1 MQSFLQDL
9 RFSARTLRKSPGF
22 ALTAILTLALGIG
35 AVTSI
40 FSVVDSVLLKPFNF
54 ASPDRLVM
62 LHEYLPE
69 LGSTPLPDNPNHFLN
84 WQSSAKTFSGLCILN
99 NGNSSISIGTDHPEL
114 VASLIAEPN
123 FFDVLGVHPFLGRGF
138 LPIEGTQGHNKVV
151 VLSWSAWQRYFH
163 GDPNAIGQT
172 LRSGGQPET
181 VIGVLPQGFSFPRI
195 SEMSTSVSPGV
206 APAYELFHPL
216 VLAANQLDDEGDYN
230 FMALGRLR
238 LGVSAQQAQTELATL
253 QSAFNKAHHL
263 STNPT
268 VLVFPMIQEVA
279 GQISTALWLLLAA
292 VGAVLL
298 IGCVNLANLQLARA
312 VSRERE
318 LAVRAA
324 LGASRDRLVGSALA
338 DSIVLALIGGTLGI
352 LLAFAG
358 VQMFIAAAPQSLP
371 RVHDIHVSWPV
382 LLAAAGLSIL
392 TALFFG
398 LLPALRSMR
407 VDPQSA
413 LQTSSTRVSSGRE
426 SQRTRHLLV
435 AAEVACTVAL
445 LIVTGLL
452 ARSFSTL
459 INQNR
464 DFDSS
469 RITLARAFLYAPQY
483 GDDIDKNGTARA
495 AFIERSLTALAQ
507 IPGVQSVAS
516 TSELPL
522 AGDTWVDD
530 VTRPDHPVQP
540 GHEPTA
546 NVRWISPGYATTL
559 RIPLLA
565 GRDLTPDDKNHP
577 TNVLISQEAARTIFP
592 DTNPIGHVFITNDP
606 TVKFTV
612 VGILA
617 DARINQLDHTAP
629 MLYIPY
635 WQNPWWRVTLLVRSP
650 QSASALATSIRRA
663 IWSVDP
669 QVAIPLLKSLD
680 QQVSDSVS
688 TERFQTFLL
697 SSFGF
702 AALLLALLGIYG
714 VLAYSV
720 SLRQQEF
727 GIRIALGCDKSTLMT
742 LVARQAALPVFGGI
756 IAGLALAFAAARYI
770 HSLLY
775 QTSAADPVAITAS
788 VALLAVAALLAA
800 LIPARRAAQVD
811 PMAVLRNE

>member
-40 FSVVDSVLLKPFNF
+40 FSVVDSVLLKPFAF

-62 LHEYLPE
+62 LREYMPE
-69 LGSTPLPDNPNHFLN
+69 LAPSPLPDNATHFLN
-84 WQSSAKTFSGLCILN
+84 WQSNTKTFSGVSLIQNHAYSL
-99 NGNSSISIGTDHPEL
+99 SATTDHPEIVSGL
-114 VASLIAEPN
+114 DVEPN
-123 FFDVLGVHPFLGRGF
+123 FFDVLGIHPVLGRAF
-138 LPIEGTQGHNKVV
+138 LPIEATDGHDSEVI
-151 VLSWSAWQRYFH
+151 LSWSAWQRYFH
-163 GDPNAIGQT
+163 GDPAAIGQT
-172 LRSGGQPET
+172 LRAGGMPATVVGVMPE
-181 VIGVLPQGFSFPRI
+181 GFSFPLVT
-195 SEMSTSVSPGV
+195 EMYSPTAQSSGK
-206 APAYELFHPL
+206 PYEIFAPL
-216 VLAANQLDDEGDYN
+216 VISPNQLSDQGDFN
-230 FMALGRLR
+230 FMAIGRLR
-238 LGVSAQQAQTELATL
+238 VGVSAQQAQTELATI
-253 QSAFNKAHHL
+253 QSSFNKSHHL
-263 STNPT
+263 ETNPT
-268 VLVFPMIQEVA
+268 VLVFPLIVDVA
-279 GQISTALWLLLAA
+279 GHVSTALWLLLAA

-324 LGASRDRLVGSALA
+324 LGASRDRLVWSTLA
-338 DSIVLALIGGTLGI
+338 DSLVLAIIGGALGI
-352 LLAFAG
+352 LLSFAG
-358 VQMFIAAAPQSLP
+358 VQLFLAAAPKNLP
-371 RVHDIHVSWPV
+371 RINTIHVSWPV
-382 LLAAAGLSIL
+382 LLGAATLSIL

-413 LQTSSTRVSSGRE
+413 LQTSSTRVSSGRD

-452 ARSFSTL
+452 VRSFSQL
-459 INQNR
+459 LGQNR
-464 DFDSS
+464 QFDSS
-469 RITLARAFLYAPQY
+469 HVTIARAFLYAPQY
-483 GDDIDKNGTARA
+483 GDTIPHSDVVRA
-495 AFIERSLTALAQ
+495 AFSDRALAALAQ
-507 IPGVQSVAS
+507 IPGVQSVA
-516 TSELPL
+516 TISELPL
-522 AGDTWVDD
+522 AGDTWIDD
-530 VTRPDHPVQP
+530 VMRPDHPVDP

-546 NVRWISPGYATTL
+546 NIRWISPGYATTL

-565 GRDLTPDDKNHP
+565 GRDLTADDKNHP

-592 DTNPIGHVFITNDP
+592 DDANPIGRKIDFGGT
-606 TVKFTV
+606 KGFTV
-612 VGILA
+612 VGILG
-617 DARINQLDHTAP
+617 DARINQLDHAAP
-629 MLYIPY
+629 MIYIPY
-635 WQNPWWRVTLLVRSP
+635 WQNPWWRITFLIRSP
-650 QSASALATSIRRA
+650 QATTGLAPSIRRA

-669 QVAIPLLKSLD
+669 QVAIPTLKALD
-680 QQVSDSVS
+680 QQVADSVS
-688 TERFQTFLL
+688 TERFQTLLL
-697 SSFGF
+697 SSFGA

-742 LVARQAALPVFGGI
+742 LVARQAALPVAGGI
-756 IAGLALAFAAARYI
+756 LAGLALAFAATRYVS
-770 HSLLY
+770 SLLY
-775 QTSAADPVAITAS
+775 QTSAADPLAITAS
-788 VALLAVAALLAA
+788 IALLAIAALLAA

>member
-1 MQSFLQDL
+1 MLSFLQDL

-40 FSVVDSVLLKPFNF
+40 FSVVDSVLLKPFSF

-62 LHEYLPE
+62 LHEYLPD
-69 LGSTPLPDNPNHFLN
+69 LASSPLPDNPNHFLN
-84 WQSSAKTFSGLCILN
+84 WQSNAKTFSGLSIIN
-99 NGNSSISIGTDHPEL
+99 NSNSSISVGTDHPEL
-114 VASLIAEPN
+114 VAGLGVEPN

-138 LPIEGTQGHNKVV
+138 RPAEATKGNNKVV
-151 VLSWSAWQRYFH
+151 VLSWNAWQRYFH
-163 GDPNAIGQT
+163 GDPSAIGQT
-172 LRSGGQPET
+172 LRDGGDPET
-181 VIGVLPQGFSFPRI
+181 VIGVLPQGFSFPRV
-195 SEMSTSVSPGV
+195 SEMFTSVSENA

-216 VLAANQLDDEGDYN
+216 VLSIDQRDDEGDYN

-238 LGVSAQQAQTELATL
+238 VGVTPQQAQTELATL

-268 VLVFPMIQEVA
+268 ALVFPLIQEVS
-279 GQISTALWLLLAA
+279 GRISTALWLLLAA
-292 VGAVLL
+292 VGAILL

-324 LGASRDRLVGSALA
+324 LGAARDRLVGAALA
-338 DSIVLALIGGTLGI
+338 DSIVLALVGGALGI

-358 VQMFIAAAPQSLP
+358 VQLFIAAAPQNLP

-382 LLAAAGLSIL
+382 LAAAAGLSIL

-413 LQTSSTRVSSGRE
+413 LQSGTNRVSSGRE
-426 SQRTRHLLV
+426 SQHTRQLLV
-435 AAEVACTVAL
+435 ATEVACTVAL
-445 LIVTGLL
+445 LIVTSLL
-452 ARSFSTL
+452 VRSFSTL
-459 INQNR
+459 LNQNR
-464 DFDSS
+464 NFDSS
-469 RITLARAFLYAPQY
+469 RVTIARVFMYAPQY
-483 GDDIDKNGTARA
+483 GDTVPHSEVVRA
-495 AFIERSLTALAQ
+495 AFIEHTLTALAQ
-507 IPGVQSVAS
+507 IPGAHSTASV
-516 TSELPL
+516 SELPL
-522 AGDTWVDD
+522 AGDIWIDNVL
-530 VTRPDHPVQP
+530 RPDHPVP
-540 GHEPTA
+540 AGHEPDA
-546 NVRWISPGYATTL
+546 NIRWISPGYASTL
-559 RIPLLA
+559 RIPLVA
-565 GRDLTPDDKNHP
+565 GRDLTLDDKNHP
-577 TNVLISQEAARTIFP
+577 TNVLISQDAARTIFP
-592 DTNPIGHVFITNDP
+592 DTNPIGHVFTTNDP
-606 TVKFTV
+606 SVKFTV

-617 DARINQLDHTAP
+617 DARVNQLDHTAP
-629 MLYIPY
+629 MIYIPY
-635 WQNPWWRVTLLVRSP
+635 WQNTWWRVTFLVRSS
-650 QSASALATSIRRA
+650 QATAGLAPAIRRA

-669 QVAIPLLKSLD
+669 QVAIPVLKSLD

-697 SSFGF
+697 SSFGA

-727 GIRIALGCDKSTLMT
+727 GIRIALGCDKSTLMR
-742 LVARQAALPVFGGI
+742 LVARQAALPVAGGI
-756 IAGLALAFAAARYI
+756 LAGLALAFAATRYV

-775 QTSAADPVAITAS
+775 QTSAADPTAIIAS
-788 VALLAVAALLAA
+788 IALLVVAALLAA
-800 LIPARRAAQVD
+800 LIPARRASQVD